1 MSRVSI
7 LFGSLLSLVIM
18 LNLAIFAMPLLWV
31 RWIFAAWTISCILF
45 VFVDHMPKFNGR
57 LVALIIW
64 AVLLG
69 SVLAIASATPAL
81 LMRRLFEHYSIGQT
95 GAMFIVL
102 AVKLGAIAGS
112 LFAGKI
118 LYERFGVMVAIGGAA
133 ALFACFVILSV
144 GALDAL
150 ACYIEGMTYFSDRCS

>member
-1 MSRVSI
+1 
-7 LFGSLLSLVIM
+7 
-18 LNLAIFAMPLLWV
+18 
-31 RWIFAAWTISCILF
+31 
-45 VFVDHMPKFNGR
+45 
-57 LVALIIW
+57 
-64 AVLLG
+64 
-69 SVLAIASATPAL
+69 
-81 LMRRLFEHYSIGQT
+81 MRRLFEHYSIGQT